1 MSAALHLAK
10 PGDLDRLAA
19 LVGAFHA
26 EAGLQGDDEARRA
39 ALAPLLDDCPQGAA
53 YLIGPARA
61 PIGYVIVGFG
71 WSVEM
76 GGMDAFI
83 DEIYL
88 RRAVRGRGIA
98 TEVLNALPR
107 ALAGAGIK
115 ALHLEVERDNKA
127 AQRLYARAGFKARE
141 RYLLMTKRL

>member
-10 PGDLDRLAA
+10 PDDLDRLAA

-26 EAGLQGDDEARRA
+26 EQGLQGSDETRRA
-39 ALAPLLDDCPQGAA
+39 ALAPLLDGCPQGAA
-53 YLIGPARA
+53 YLIGPPRA
-61 PIGYVIVGFG
+61 PIGYVIIGFG

-76 GGMDAFI
+76 GGMDAFV

-88 RRAVRGRGIA
+88 RRAIRGRGIA
-98 TEVLNALPR
+98 TEVLSALPR

-115 ALHLEVERDNKA
+115 ALHLEVDRDNEA
-127 AQRLYARAGFKARE
+127 AQRLYARAGFRARD
-141 RYLLMTKRL
+141 RYMLMTKRL